1 MEDNTPKYVGLKV
14 AGLVIGIIAVI
25 VLAAVIASKA
35 ALPVMRYNM
44 SEKLAAQG
52 DYESAAQRLKGLDY
66 KDAQEKVDEYAAIVV
81 KAYVDAGETEK
92 AIEFL
97 RTAYELNTDE
107 QVQHANDI
115 LSAAQNKD

>member
-1 MEDNTPKYVGLKV
+1 MEDNTPKHVGLKV
-14 AGLVIGIIAVI
+14 TGIVIGIIAAI
-25 VLAAVIASKA
+25 VLVAVIASKA

-44 SEKLAAQG
+44 SARLAEKG

-81 KAYVDAGETEK
+81 KAYVDAGETDR

-115 LSAAQNKD
+115 LSAAQNNN